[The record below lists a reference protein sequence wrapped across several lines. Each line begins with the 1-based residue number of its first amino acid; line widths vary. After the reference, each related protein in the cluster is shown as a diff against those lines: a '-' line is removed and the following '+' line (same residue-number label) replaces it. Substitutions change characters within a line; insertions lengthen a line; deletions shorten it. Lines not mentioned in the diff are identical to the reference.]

1 MKFIDSSRDPWRA
14 LEPAQLAAQAAAPT
28 HALLAL
34 KDWLD
39 LDPAGRQGLARS
51 ARIGLLVPNDF
62 EVEALAPELP
72 GLALLALQFPKWT
85 DGRAYTQARLL
96 RLRHRYAGE
105 LRATGQVLVDMLL
118 PLARSGFD
126 AAQLREDQD
135 PLAARRALEFFPG
148 HYQADARQPLQ
159 RPAGLAW
166 AALGVAA

>member
-14 LEPAQLAAQAAAPT
+14 HQPADPAAQAAPT

-34 KDWLD
+34 QDWLD
-39 LDPAGRQGLARS
+39 LDSSARERLARGS
-51 ARIGLLVPNDF
+51 RIGLQLPNDF
-62 EVEALAPELP
+62 ELEALAPELP
-72 GLALLALQFPKWT
+72 RLSLLALQFPKWT

-96 RLRHRYAGE
+96 RLRHRYTGE

-159 RPAGLAW
+159 RPAGLGW

>member
-1 MKFIDSSRDPWRA
+1 ML
-14 LEPAQLAAQAAAPT
+14 LERFRTAKQA
-28 HALLAL
+28 
-34 KDWLD
+34 
-39 LDPAGRQGLARS
+39 
-51 ARIGLLVPNDF
+51 
-62 EVEALAPELP
+62 EVEALQADLP
-72 GLALLALQFPKWT
+72 SLGLLALQFPKWT

-96 RLRHRYAGE
+96 RLRYRFAGE

-159 RPAGLAW
+159 RPAGLGW
-166 AALGVAA
+166 AALAEAA

>member
-14 LEPAQLAAQAAAPT
+14 HDPAHGPTPT
-28 HALLAL
+28 HALLDL
-34 KDWLD
+34 RHWLD
-39 LDPAGRQGLARS
+39 LDPAGRERLSRS
-51 ARIGLLVPNDF
+51 SRIGLLLPNDF

-72 GLALLALQFPKWT
+72 GVALLALQFPKWT

-96 RLRHRYAGE
+96 RLRHRYTGE
-105 LRATGQVLVDMLL
+105 LRATGQVLVDMVL

-135 PLAARRALEFFPG
+135 LLAARRALEFFPG

-159 RPAGLAW
+159 RPVGLGW